1 MTADEQALIRKFCS
15 GDAEAYEAVYAG
27 YGERI
32 YRFCHRLCGNPADA
46 EDLTQEVFL
55 AAFQGRQSFQGRAS
69 LNTWLYRIARYRWHA
84 RLSDSS
90 HRHVPLA
97 EAEGDGAL
105 SVDPMP
111 TALDRMTLDQALS
124 TLPPA
129 LRETFLLVKAEGL
142 TCREAAEILEIPTGT
157 VKYRIH
163 EATGR
168 LRKLLTP
175 ESGVKSAEALQ
186 EPLVRETIHEM

>member
-1 MTADEQALIRKFCS
+1 MTADERELIRKFCD
-15 GDAEAYEAVYAG
+15 GDVGAYDAVYAG

-32 YRFCHRLCGNPADA
+32 YRFCHRLCDNAADA

-55 AAFQGRQSFQGRAS
+55 AAFQGRRSFQGRAS

-84 RLSDSS
+84 RLSDSDN
-90 HRHVPLA
+90 RHVALPDA
-97 EAEGDGAL
+97 ETGGEL
-105 SVDPMP
+105 TVDPIP
-111 TALDRMTLDQALS
+111 SALDRMTLDRAIS
-124 TLPPA
+124 TLPVA

-142 TCREAAEILEIPTGT
+142 TCREAAVVLEIPTGT

-168 LRKLLTP
+168 LRTLLAP
-175 ESGVKSAEALQ
+175 EAGRAPSKTQKV
-186 EPLVRETIHEM
+186 PLVREVVNEM